1 MAAADYAGV
10 QTKDAFGVASTPIIP
25 THQNVDCKLY
35 SRRYAILAL
44 FVVYS
49 ASNALQWIQYAIVS
63 DHVMKYYGVGSFYVD
78 CTSMIYMLTYIPL
91 ITPGSWFLDKYGI
104 RESVIIGALGTC
116 LGAWVKT
123 FSLDPSRFWVTLLG
137 QTIVACSQIFILNIP
152 AQLAATW
159 FGRAEVST
167 ACSVGVFGNQLGIA
181 VGFLVPPIMM
191 GQGDDEAS
199 IGDGLATMYYSVA
212 GLTSLLLIL
221 VLLFFQDAP
230 PLPPSPAQAVQ
241 RSHDKDSG
249 DFLLSMKH
257 LLCNPGFLYL
267 LLSYGINVGVFYA
280 ISTLL
285 NQVVL
290 SYFPGHFQDA
300 GRIGLVIVLAGTL
313 GSVISGI
320 VLDKTGK
327 YKETTLGIYTF
338 SLIGMI
344 IYSLTLSTG
353 VILVVY
359 ITAGFLGFFMTGYLP
374 VGFELAAELTYPEPE
389 GTSSG
394 LLNASAQVFGILFT
408 VVYGQLFTAFGDIVA
423 NIALCLALVLGTLL
437 TLIIPP
443 DLRRQAA
450 HSDFNIKPIV

>member
-1 MAAADYAGV
+1 MLGLLLLSCQTRSSKRAAADYAGV

-167 ACSVGVFGNQLGIA
+167 ACSVGVFGNQVSIREATRNLRSNFVRQGRRTTIQANQAGSFVLSDCSIKDISPPPALSSRTHYPILISCHLKRPIQGIRESVIIGALGTCLGA
-181 VGFLVPPIMM
+181 WVKTFSLDPSRFWVTLL
-191 GQGDDEAS
+191 GQT
-199 IGDGLATMYYSVA
+199 IVA
-212 GLTSLLLIL
+212 CSQIFIL
-221 VLLFFQDAP
+221 NI
-230 PLPPSPAQAVQ
+230 PAQLAATWFGRAEV
-241 RSHDKDSG
+241 STACS
-249 DFLLSMKH
+249 
-257 LLCNPGFLYL
+257 
-267 LLSYGINVGVFYA
+267 VGVFG
-280 ISTLL
+280 
-285 NQVVL
+285 NQKKKKGIKEKKVEEEKK
-290 SYFPGHFQDA
+290 GHFQDA

-327 YKETTLGIYTF
+327 YK
-338 SLIGMI
+338 
-344 IYSLTLSTG
+344 
-353 VILVVY
+353 
-359 ITAGFLGFFMTGYLP
+359 
-374 VGFELAAELTYPEPE
+374 
-389 GTSSG
+389 
-394 LLNASAQVFGILFT
+394 
-408 VVYGQLFTAFGDIVA
+408 
-423 NIALCLALVLGTLL
+423 
-437 TLIIPP
+437 
-443 DLRRQAA
+443 
-450 HSDFNIKPIV
+450 

>member
-1 MAAADYAGV
+1 MLGLLLLSCQTRAAADYAGV

-167 ACSVGVFGNQLGIA
+167 ACSVGVFGNQGIRESVIIGALGTCLGA
-181 VGFLVPPIMM
+181 WVKTFSLDPSRFWVTLL
-191 GQGDDEAS
+191 GQT
-199 IGDGLATMYYSVA
+199 IVA
-212 GLTSLLLIL
+212 CSQIFIL
-221 VLLFFQDAP
+221 NI
-230 PLPPSPAQAVQ
+230 PAQLAATWFGRAEV
-241 RSHDKDSG
+241 STACS
-249 DFLLSMKH
+249 
-257 LLCNPGFLYL
+257 
-267 LLSYGINVGVFYA
+267 VGVFG
-280 ISTLL
+280 
-285 NQVVL
+285 NQ
-290 SYFPGHFQDA
+290 FQGHFQDA

-327 YKETTLGIYTF
+327 YK
-338 SLIGMI
+338 
-344 IYSLTLSTG
+344 
-353 VILVVY
+353 
-359 ITAGFLGFFMTGYLP
+359 
-374 VGFELAAELTYPEPE
+374 
-389 GTSSG
+389 
-394 LLNASAQVFGILFT
+394 
-408 VVYGQLFTAFGDIVA
+408 
-423 NIALCLALVLGTLL
+423 
-437 TLIIPP
+437 
-443 DLRRQAA
+443 
-450 HSDFNIKPIV
+450 

>member
-1 MAAADYAGV
+1 
-10 QTKDAFGVASTPIIP
+10 
-25 THQNVDCKLY
+25 
-35 SRRYAILAL
+35 
-44 FVVYS
+44 
-49 ASNALQWIQYAIVS
+49 
-63 DHVMKYYGVGSFYVD
+63 
-78 CTSMIYMLTYIPL
+78 
-91 ITPGSWFLDKYGI
+91 
-104 RESVIIGALGTC
+104 
-116 LGAWVKT
+116 
-123 FSLDPSRFWVTLLG
+123 
-137 QTIVACSQIFILNIP
+137 
-152 AQLAATW
+152 
-159 FGRAEVST
+159 
-167 ACSVGVFGNQLGIA
+167 
-181 VGFLVPPIMM
+181 MM

-359 ITAGFLGFFMTGYLP
+359 ITAGFLG
-374 VGFELAAELTYPEPE
+374 
-389 GTSSG
+389 
-394 LLNASAQVFGILFT
+394 QV
-408 VVYGQLFTAFGDIVA
+408 
-423 NIALCLALVLGTLL
+423 C
-437 TLIIPP
+437 
-443 DLRRQAA
+443 
-450 HSDFNIKPIV
+450 